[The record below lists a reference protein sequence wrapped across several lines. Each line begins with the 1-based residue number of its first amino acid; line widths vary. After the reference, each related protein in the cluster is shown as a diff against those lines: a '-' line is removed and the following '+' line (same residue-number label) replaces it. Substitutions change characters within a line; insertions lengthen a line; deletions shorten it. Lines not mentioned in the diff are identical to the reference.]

1 MTIYMKCT
9 TDRLELPIAVADTAR
24 ELARMMGVSYNSVYS
39 EISRGYGG
47 YHKVVIDEPKLY
59 PTADGVFWYKD
70 PDTWETVYVED

>member
-24 ELARMMGVSYNSVYS
+24 ELAGMLGIKPNSVFTGLS
-39 EISRGYGG
+39 KKRGG
-47 YHKVVIDEPKLY
+47 YHKVIIDEPKLY
-59 PTADGVFWYKD
+59 PTADGGFWYKD

>member
-9 TDRLELPIAVADTAR
+9 TDRLELPLAVADTAR

-59 PTADGVFWYKD
+59 PTADGGFWYKD
-70 PDTWETVYVED
+70 PDTWETVYVEG